1 MVFADFLLCALP
13 AYFLFFFCCSSFHQ
27 YLNLKAEN
35 SIGAS
40 ADPAAAEDDFTIVE
54 DGRLAGR
61 DGALGRIESNARAI
75 FRNSFRGGGRGR
87 VLVADFYEGAN
98 RSGRLFA
105 RDPIHVFNFK
115 CRGTQKVVF
124 ANNDAVLL
132 WIDGENVERL
142 AGGEAEALTLANRKV
157 VNAIV
162 AADHVAGFVDDFAF
176 RTLQRNSA
184 LLRVR
189 PDELDVI
196 AGGHET

>member
-27 YLNLKAEN
+27 YLKLKTEN

-40 ADPAAAEDDFTIVE
+40 ADPAAAEDDFAIVE
-54 DGRLAGR
+54 DGGLAGR
-61 DGALGRIESNARAI
+61 DGALGRIKSNPRAI
-75 FRNSFRGGGRGR
+75 VRNGFHGGGRGR

-115 CRGTQKVVF
+115 CVGAESVVF

-132 WIDGENVERL
+132 RIDGENVERFS
-142 AGGEAEALTLANRKV
+142 GGET
-157 VNAIV
+157 
-162 AADHVAGFVDDFAF
+162 
-176 RTLQRNSA
+176 
-184 LLRVR
+184 
-189 PDELDVI
+189 
-196 AGGHET
+196 